1 MAAMADEIIVPAVY
15 EVTLNGKVSRDDVS
29 SKMLDIIFDNPSY
42 DFITAFDFGGS
53 GTELRK
59 AVLGWTENWSSTWT
73 KMRNKVENEINS
85 ISEKAE

>member
-1 MAAMADEIIVPAVY
+1 METMAAMADEIIVPAVY

-53 GTELRK
+53 GTELRNSAGLRTGHQHGQRCGIK
-59 AVLGWTENWSSTWT
+59 SRT
-73 KMRNKVENEINS
+73 K
-85 ISEKAE
+85 